1 MEAVYEFKI
10 DVLIANKP
18 DIKDPEGETILQD
31 LFLRNNYDDV
41 TSVRT
46 AKVLQLK
53 IKARNVNEAKKIGKL
68 LIKNKLAACVNI
80 FPNIFSIYSW
90 KDKLYSN
97 EECSSIFKTTK
108 TKVSQA
114 IKTISKHHS
123 YDCPAI
129 SAFPIEKIHTEF
141 QKWVINQTAK

>member
-53 IKARNVNEAKKIGKL
+53 IKARNVNEAKKRAL
-68 LIKNKLAACVNI
+68 LLCDELRIYNPSV
-80 FPNIFSIYSW
+80 SIC
-90 KDKLYSN
+90 
-97 EECSSIFKTTK
+97 EIRSS
-108 TKVSQA
+108 
-114 IKTISKHHS
+114 
-123 YDCPAI
+123 D
-129 SAFPIEKIHTEF
+129 
-141 QKWVINQTAK
+141 